1 MLDILIFG
9 EEWDII
15 VVQNY
20 VWRKIESKLL
30 LWKTT
35 KLFLEESK
43 FTNRIYSNLK

>member
-1 MLDILIFG
+1 MINTLILVLLKYKLDILIFR

-30 LWKTT
+30 LWRTT
-35 KLFLEESK
+35 KFY
-43 FTNRIYSNLK
+43 F